1 MKFSLLKE
9 NLRIALEAI
18 NGHILRTILTV
29 VIISF
34 GITALVGT
42 LTAIEAI
49 KSSLTSSFTRMGSNT
64 ITITDI
70 SFKNSGRKGR
80 GERVEYE
87 NITRRQAFEF
97 KQKFAFPAD
106 VSVFCMATFAATVKN
121 NDNKTNP
128 NISITGGDEN
138 YLGTSGQNVSEG
150 RNFSSSEVQ
159 NGRNVILIGME
170 VKNKLFPNTS
180 AIGKNVTIGS
190 VAFNVVGVIESK
202 GTSFGFSGDKACIIP
217 VTTVEKLVNGVS
229 PSYQIN
235 IMPHDA
241 RLIDAAVSEATMLFR
256 IIRNL
261 RSYQTENFSVQKSDN
276 LVNMLLD
283 NISMITLAATFIA
296 LITLIG
302 ASIGLM
308 NILLVSVAE
317 RTREI
322 GLRKAI
328 GARNKDIR
336 NQFLIESIIIG
347 QMGGFLGVLFG
358 VLIGN
363 LISVLMHS
371 SFIVPWGWM
380 LLGVFMCFIT
390 SILAGLL
397 PALRA
402 SRLDPIESLRYE

>member
-18 NGHILRTILTV
+18 KGHILRTILTV
-29 VIISF
+29 FIISF
-34 GITALVGT
+34 GIMALVGT

-64 ITITDI
+64 ITITDV
-70 SFKNSGRKGR
+70 SFKNSGRRGR
-80 GERVEYE
+80 DKRVEYE
-87 NITRRQAFEF
+87 SITRRQAFEF
-97 KQKFAFPAD
+97 KQKFTFPAD
-106 VSVFCMATFAATVKN
+106 VSVFCMASFASTIKFE
-121 NDNKTNP
+121 DNKTNP

-138 YLGTSGQNVSEG
+138 YLLTSGQNISEG
-150 RNFSSSEVQ
+150 RNFSPIEVQ
-159 NGRNVILIGME
+159 NGRNVILIGPE
-170 VKNKLFPNTS
+170 VKNKLFPSST
-180 AIGKNVTIGS
+180 ALGKNISVGS
-190 VAFNVVGVIESK
+190 VAFNVVGVLESK
-202 GTSFGFSGDKACIIP
+202 GTSFGFSGDKSCIIP
-217 VTTVEKLVNGVS
+217 VTTVEKLVSGIA

-235 IMPHDA
+235 IMPHDTKI
-241 RLIDAAVSEATMLFR
+241 IDAALSEATMLFR

-261 RSYQTENFSVQKSDN
+261 KSYQTENFSIQKSDN
-276 LVNMLLD
+276 LVNMLLE

-296 LITLIG
+296 LITLLG

-347 QMGGFLGVLFG
+347 QLGGLVGILLG

-363 LISVLMHS
+363 LLSLLMHS
-371 SFIVPWGWM
+371 SFIIPWGWM
-380 LLGVFMCFIT
+380 LLGVFMCFLT